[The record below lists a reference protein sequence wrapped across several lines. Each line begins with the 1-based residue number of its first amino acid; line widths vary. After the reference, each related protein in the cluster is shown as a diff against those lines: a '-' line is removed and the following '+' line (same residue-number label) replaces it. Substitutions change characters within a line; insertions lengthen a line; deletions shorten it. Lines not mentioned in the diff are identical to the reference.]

1 MKLLIIVN
9 EDRFF
14 LSHRKEVAL
23 AAQKAGWD
31 VTVVCKDTG
40 QRKDVEALGLEMLE
54 LPVNPTGMNPIQEFK
69 TWRFLYRLYRKN
81 RDAVVH
87 HVGLKNILW
96 GGLAAKLA
104 RVHGVV
110 NAVSGLGTIFSND
123 KMGMTAKGILTI
135 MRFSNNRA
143 RTNHHSPVR
152 VIFQNQEDKEL
163 FLQHHVVS
171 PDQIEFIKGS
181 GVDLNVFQYVPE
193 PPVGAN
199 NHSPS
204 SNNHSPLSN
213 QHSPALKVVFS
224 ARMVK
229 EKGVIELIEAAESL
243 RKDYEGKVEFWL
255 CGRLAVNADAV
266 SKEELEAL
274 CDGKYIQWLDFQ
286 KDMKSVLE
294 QCHIMAFPSYYRE
307 GVPKSLIEACAVGRP
322 IVTTDSVGCKDV
334 VDDGV
339 NGFLIPVRNS
349 EILAQKLRILIDD
362 KDLRIKMGKASRKKA
377 EQEFGIEN
385 VVKKHLEIYENLQNS

>member
-23 AAQKAGWD
+23 AAQKAGWN

-69 TWRFLYRLYRKN
+69 TWRFLHRLYRKN
-81 RDAVVH
+81 RDAIVH

-104 RVHGVV
+104 RIHGVV
-110 NAVSGLGTIFSND
+110 NAVSGLGTIFSGD
-123 KMGMTAKGILTI
+123 KLGMTAKGILAI
-135 MRFSNNRA
+135 MQFSNKRK
-143 RTNHHSPVR
+143 RVK
-152 VIFQNQEDKEL
+152 VIFQNQEDKSL
-163 FLQHHVVS
+163 FLRYGVVAES
-171 PDQIEFIKGS
+171 QVEFIKGS
-181 GVDLNVFQYVPE
+181 GVDLNDFKYVPE
-193 PPVGAN
+193 PEN
-199 NHSPS
+199 ET
-204 SNNHSPLSN
+204 
-213 QHSPALKVVFS
+213 LKVVFS

-229 EKGVIELIEAAESL
+229 EKGVIELIEAAEQL
-243 RKDYEGKVEFWL
+243 RQAYEGKVEFWL

-266 SKEELEAL
+266 SKEELETR
-274 CDGKYIQWLDFQ
+274 CDGKYIKWLDFQ

-339 NGFLIPVRNS
+339 NGFLVPARNS
-349 EILAQKLRILIDD
+349 EVLAQKLRILIDD
-362 KDLRIKMGKASRKKA
+362 KDMRVRMGKSSREKA
-377 EQEFGIEN
+377 EREFDITG
-385 VVKKHLEIYENLQNS
+385 VVNKHLEIYNMVKSK